1 MSEDEIPDEEL
12 EEDTK
17 LVVYKIHGDVKR
29 IEQHLEQLNG
39 TVSRHESDLND
50 LSDSIEKNQRR
61 INYGVGAVALASL
74 TLSGVVALATA
85 GYI

>member
-1 MSEDEIPDEEL
+1 MSEEPEEEL
-12 EEDTK
+12 DEDTK
-17 LVVYKIHGDVKR
+17 LVVYKIHGDVKK

-39 TVSRHESDLND
+39 AVSRHEEDIGD

-74 TLSGVVALATA
+74 SLSGVVALATA